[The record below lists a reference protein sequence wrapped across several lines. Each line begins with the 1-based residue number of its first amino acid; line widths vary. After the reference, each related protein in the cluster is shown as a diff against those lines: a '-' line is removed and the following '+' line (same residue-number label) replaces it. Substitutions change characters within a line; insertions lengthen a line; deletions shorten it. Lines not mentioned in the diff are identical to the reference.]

1 MSDFTKQ
8 DFVLIEDEM
17 KRSYLDYSMSMIT
30 ARALPDV
37 RDGLKPVHRRVLFA
51 MNELSLAHN
60 RQHKK
65 SARVVGDVIG
75 KYHPHGDTAVYD
87 ALVRMAQDF
96 SMRYTLV
103 DGQGNFGSIDGDN
116 PAAMRYTECR
126 MTKMAEDLLSDLEK
140 DTVDFQPNY
149 DESMSEPK
157 VLPAK
162 APVLL
167 LNGSTGIA
175 VGMATNMAPHN
186 YNEVSKAI
194 AAYMANPKIEVDEL
208 IKIIPG
214 PDFPTGGF
222 IYGRAGIHEAYRTGR
237 GKVIMRARAEVEEV
251 GNREQI
257 IITEIPYMV
266 NKTTMIEKIVSL
278 VRNKQVDGISFIRD
292 ESDRKGMRVVI
303 GIKQDAFAEI
313 ILNQLYKFT
322 QLQSTFGINNLALV
336 NGRPVQLNLKDIII
350 EFVKHRMDV
359 ITRRT
364 QFDLTK
370 AQARAH
376 IVEGLMIAADNI
388 DEVIKIVRASDDET
402 AAQIALAERF
412 KLSEEQ
418 AKAITA
424 MRLGRLTKMN
434 RLELEN
440 EYKELQALIADL
452 LDILANEGRKKQI
465 IMDELEDMRGRYNDA
480 RRTEIVDALGE
491 VSIED
496 MIADEDMVITMSHEG
511 YIKRTAASIYRS
523 QGRGGRGVKGMDSKD
538 TDFVETMFVASAH
551 SDILFFTNFGRCY
564 SLKVYSIPEAGRNA
578 KGRPIVNLIQF
589 QEGEQIA
596 NMVPVK
602 EFTEELKVVQVT
614 EMGTLNK
621 QPLSHYDSIRRNG
634 LNSMKLDE
642 GDRLVSV
649 QLCSDDNELVIATRN
664 GRAIRFKAEKVR
676 TLGRNTRGVRGI
688 SLKENDTVIG
698 MVAAQGHENILT
710 VTRNGYGK
718 RTPLED
724 YRTTNRGGV
733 GIINIKMS
741 ERNGDVIAIMIPSDD
756 DDIMIITKGGI
767 IIRTPVDAVNVIGR
781 NTQGVRLINLK
792 GDEVIDVTSAA
803 KMEEDE
809 DEYDEEGNLIPKA
822 ELSPEAAALL
832 IPADQRVVEDDASDE
847 EEESEDEVVEDDS
860 EEESDEE

>member
-1 MSDFTKQ
+1 VSDFTKQ

-17 KRSYLDYSMSMIT
+17 KKSYLDYSMSMIT

-51 MNELSLAHN
+51 MNELSLSYN

-75 KYHPHGDTAVYD
+75 KYHPHGDSAVYD

-96 SMRYTLV
+96 SMRYPLV
-103 DGQGNFGSIDGDN
+103 DGQGNFGSIDGDS

-126 MTKMAEDLLSDLEK
+126 MTRMAEDLLSDLDKE
-140 DTVDFQPNY
+140 TVDFQPNY
-149 DESMSEPK
+149 DESMQEPK

-194 AAYMANPKIEVDEL
+194 AAYMADPEISIEDL
-208 IKIIPG
+208 IKIVPG
-214 PDFPTGGF
+214 PDFPTGGY
-222 IYGRAGIHEAYRTGR
+222 IYGRAGIREAYMTGR

-278 VRNKQVDGISFIRD
+278 VRNKQVEGISFIRD
-292 ESDRKGMRVVI
+292 ESDRKGMRIVI
-303 GIKQDAFAEI
+303 GIKQDSFGEI

-336 NGRPVQLNLKDIII
+336 NGRPVQLNLKDLIS
-350 EFVKHRMDV
+350 EFVKHRMNV

-364 QFDLTK
+364 QFDLDK

-376 IVEGLMIAADNI
+376 ILEGLMIAADNI
-388 DEVIKIVRASDDET
+388 DEVIKIVRNSDDEP
-402 AAQIALAERF
+402 AAQVALAERF

-440 EYKELQALIADL
+440 EYNELTALIADL
-452 LDILANEGRKKQI
+452 QDILANESRKQQI
-465 IMDELEDMRGRYNDA
+465 IMDELEEMRGRYNDA

-538 TDFVETMFVASAH
+538 TDFVETMFIASAH

-589 QEGEQIA
+589 QEGEKIA

-602 EFTEELKVVQVT
+602 EFSEELKVVQVT

-649 QLCSDDNELVIATRN
+649 QLCSDENELVIATRN

-698 MVAAQGHENILT
+698 MIAAQGHENILT

-718 RTPLED
+718 RTPLEM

-733 GIINIKMS
+733 GITNIKMS
-741 ERNGDVIAIMIPSDD
+741 ERNGDVVAIMIPAEE
-756 DDIMIITKGGI
+756 DDIMIITKDGI
-767 IIRTPVDAVNVIGR
+767 IIRTPVNYINVIGR
-781 NTQGVRLINLK
+781 NTQGVRLINLGK
-792 GDEVIDVTSAA
+792 GDQVIDVTSAA
-803 KMEEDE
+803 KEEEDE
-809 DEYDEEGNLIPKA
+809 EDYDEDGNLIPK
-822 ELSPEAAALL
+822 PEISSLL
-832 IPADQRVVEDDASDE
+832 VPADQRVVEDEGSDE
-847 EEESEDEVVEDDS
+847 EEETEDEAPADDA

>member
-17 KRSYLDYSMSMIT
+17 KKSYLDYSMSMIT

-51 MNELSLAHN
+51 MNELSLSYN

-126 MTKMAEDLLSDLEK
+126 MTRMAEDLLADLDK
-140 DTVDFQPNY
+140 GTVDFQPNY
-149 DESMSEPK
+149 DESMQEPK

-194 AAYMANPKIEVDEL
+194 AAYMANPEIEVEDL

-237 GKVIMRARAEVEEV
+237 GKVIMRARAEIEEV

-266 NKTTMIEKIVSL
+266 NKTTMIEKVVSL

-336 NGRPVQLNLKDIII
+336 NGRPVQLTLKDIIS
-350 EFVKHRMDV
+350 EFVKHRMNV

-364 QFDLTK
+364 QFDLDK

-388 DEVIKIVRASDDET
+388 DEVIKIVRGSDDEP
-402 AAQIALAERF
+402 AAQLALAERF

-440 EYKELQALIADL
+440 EYKELQELIADL

-465 IMDELEDMRGRYNDA
+465 IMDELEEMRGRYNDA
-480 RRTEIVDALGE
+480 RRTEIVDALGV

-602 EFTEELKVVQVT
+602 EFSEELKVVQVT

-741 ERNGDVIAIMIPSDD
+741 ERNGDVIAIMIPTDN

-803 KMEEDE
+803 KIEEDE
-809 DEYDEEGNLIPKA
+809 EEYDEEGNLIPK
-822 ELSPEAAALL
+822 EISPEVAALL
-832 IPADQRVVEDDASDE
+832 IPADQRVVEDEEGSDDE
-847 EEESEDEVVEDDS
+847 EEVEDEAPADDA

>member
-1 MSDFTKQ
+1 VSDFTKQ

-17 KRSYLDYSMSMIT
+17 KKSYLDYSMSMIT

-51 MNELSLAHN
+51 MNELSLSYN

-126 MTKMAEDLLSDLEK
+126 MTRMAEDLLADLDK
-140 DTVDFQPNY
+140 GTVDFQPNY
-149 DESMSEPK
+149 DESMQEPK

-194 AAYMANPKIEVDEL
+194 AAYMANPEIEVEDL

-237 GKVIMRARAEVEEV
+237 GKVIMRARAEIEEV

-266 NKTTMIEKIVSL
+266 NKTTMIEKVVSL

-336 NGRPVQLNLKDIII
+336 NGRPVQLTLKDIIS
-350 EFVKHRMDV
+350 EFVKHRMNV

-364 QFDLTK
+364 QFDLDK

-388 DEVIKIVRASDDET
+388 DEVIKIVRGSDDEP
-402 AAQIALAERF
+402 AAQLALAERF

-440 EYKELQALIADL
+440 EYKELQELIADL

-465 IMDELEDMRGRYNDA
+465 IMDELEEMRGRYNDA
-480 RRTEIVDALGE
+480 RRTEIVDALGV

-602 EFTEELKVVQVT
+602 EFSEELKVVQVT

-741 ERNGDVIAIMIPSDD
+741 ERNGDVIAIMIPTDN

-803 KMEEDE
+803 KIEEDE
-809 DEYDEEGNLIPKA
+809 EEYDEEGNLIPK
-822 ELSPEAAALL
+822 EISPEVAALL
-832 IPADQRVVEDDASDE
+832 IPADQRVVEDEEGSDDE
-847 EEESEDEVVEDDS
+847 EEVEDEAPADDA

>member
-194 AAYMANPKIEVDEL
+194 AAYMANPEIEVDEL